1 MNQKH
6 MGQIFLNIHL
16 GLKIKG
22 KVLGKKI
29 LSSCAEIR
37 TFGKNLLT
45 FDKFKVEQISP
56 ISR

>member
-1 MNQKH
+1 

-22 KVLGKKI
+22 KVLGGKKP

-37 TFGKNLLT
+37 TFEKKLPT
-45 FDKFKVEQISP
+45 FDKFKA
-56 ISR
+56 

>member
-1 MNQKH
+1 

-22 KVLGKKI
+22 KVLEKKKKKP

-37 TFGKNLLT
+37 TLGKKLPT
-45 FDKFKVEQISP
+45 FDKFKV
-56 ISR
+56 